1 MADALTYRLYI
12 DGQWVDSAGEETLD
26 VVNPA
31 TEETIATVPQATA
44 EDVNRAVAAARKAFD
59 DGPWPQLSPR
69 ERGRVMMK
77 MGEVF
82 ERRRAEI
89 VDLNITEAGSVRQL
103 AEYLQVGIPIE
114 HFIDMADRVLPQF
127 RFEEPLLPYVGQG
140 IGQGVISREPFGV
153 AGLISA
159 YNFPFFLNMFKLAP
173 ALAAGCTMV
182 LKPSPYTPLEAFI
195 IGEIADE
202 AGLPAGVLNIVTG
215 DIAAGEALTRHPDV
229 DIVSFT
235 GSDAVGRKVYG
246 QASDTLKK
254 VILEL
259 GGKSANVV
267 LDDANLDKVAID
279 VLSNMTIHSGQGCSL
294 LTRTLVHESLFDE
307 LVARVKAAMDY
318 ISVGDPADPATTM
331 GPLISAQQRQK
342 VEDLIRAG
350 QQEGARIAY
359 GGGRPA
365 KLEKGYFVEP
375 TLFVD
380 VDNSMQIAQKE
391 FFGPVG
397 VIIPFKDDDEAVQLA
412 NENAFGLGG
421 GVWSGDPARAYRV
434 AKRLRTG
441 MVVVNGGGGGLSPHA
456 AFGGYK
462 QSGIGREW
470 GEHGLSEFLQYKTIA
485 WGVAAG

>member
-159 YNFPFFLNMFKLAP
+159 YNVPFFLNMFKLAP